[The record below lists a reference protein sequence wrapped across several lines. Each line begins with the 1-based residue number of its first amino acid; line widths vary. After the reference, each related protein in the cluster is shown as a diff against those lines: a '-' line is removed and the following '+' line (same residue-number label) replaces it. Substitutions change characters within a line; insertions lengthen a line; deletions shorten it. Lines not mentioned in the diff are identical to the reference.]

1 MSGIKLTTLLPLL
14 HNLVKTVFSSSNQHY
29 IAILCHSSMRC
40 AEYETFLEGLLTFLK
55 DVIDVV
61 DLYSGDKVEN
71 AHKLKSAL
79 LPSLEGA
86 DLKAQ
91 AKARCKVI
99 LSTPTQFLEL
109 L

>member
-14 HNLVKTVFSSSNQHY
+14 HNLVKTVFSSSGDQHY
-29 IAILCHSSMRC
+29 IVILCHSSMRC
-40 AEYETFLEGLLTFLK
+40 SEYDDFLENLLTFLK

-61 DLYSGDKVEN
+61 DLFNGDKVEN
-71 AHKLKSAL
+71 AHKLKTAL
-79 LPSLEGA
+79 KPATEGA

-99 LSTPTQFLEL
+99 LSTPT
-109 L
+109 